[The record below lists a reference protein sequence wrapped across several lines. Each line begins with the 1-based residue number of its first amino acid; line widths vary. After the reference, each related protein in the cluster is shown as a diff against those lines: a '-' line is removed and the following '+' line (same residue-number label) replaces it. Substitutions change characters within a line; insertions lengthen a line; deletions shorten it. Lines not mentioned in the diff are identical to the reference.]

1 LAKKLMGGV
10 EMGQSVKGGSFG
22 KGQNAEPSKKGD
34 SVIVGKH
41 GLAEGRAP
49 PKKAPAAEEGASK
62 KMGTQTVK
70 R

>member
-1 LAKKLMGGV
+1 MGGV

-22 KGQNAEPSKKGD
+22 KGQDAEPSKKGD
-34 SVIVGKH
+34 SVIAGKH

-49 PKKAPAAEEGASK
+49 SKKAPAAEEGASK
-62 KMGTQTVK
+62 KMGTQAGK

>member
-1 LAKKLMGGV
+1 
-10 EMGQSVKGGSFG
+10 MGQSVKGGSFG

-49 PKKAPAAEEGASK
+49 SKKAPAAEEGASK
-62 KMGTQTVK
+62 KMGTETGK